1 MARIEPMQICFRD
14 LEISLQEAI
23 SPEPALLKKVESLA
37 QASGVVSE
45 LAITRRILDVRR
57 NRPRYLYVVEC
68 KVPESIG
75 LKAIERGVAELPKL
89 IEINRFK
96 LSKPH
101 QGAAPI
107 VIGAGPAGLL
117 CALNL
122 AEAGMPPK
130 IIERGKDV
138 KRRGKDI
145 SQLYSK
151 GVLNPE
157 SNVCFGEGGAGTYSD
172 GKLYTRVNDPRFR
185 RLLEAFVRHGA
196 NPDVLINNRPHIGTD
211 KLVKL
216 LNSIREHLID
226 LGASFHFD
234 TRVDDFIVNDAKIGG
249 IVTSNGDTI
258 ESQHVFVAT
267 GHSARSVWERLEHH
281 GAQLESRP
289 FSLGF
294 RVEHPQP
301 LINQIRYG
309 READNELLPS
319 ADYKLI
325 HNQKDGDGRGVY
337 SFCMCPGGVVVTTPT
352 EHGALCINGMSHAA
366 RSGTYANS
374 AMVVTVTPEDFQ
386 KAGFSGNFAGVNFQ
400 EAIERKAYAA
410 GGGDF
415 VAPSS
420 RITDFLEGQ
429 TSQNLPATSYRRGI
443 IPFPIQDLY
452 PEPVISALKQGLT
465 RFDGKMRGFITEEAK
480 LIGVETRT
488 ASPVRVIRDHET
500 RQAAGISGLYP
511 MGEGMGYGGGIAS
524 AAIDGM
530 RSADVCLAALGAEPE
545 QITSK

>member
-1 MARIEPMQICFRD
+1 MRICFRD

-23 SPEPALLKKVESLA
+23 TPEPALVKKVESLA
-37 QASGVVSE
+37 HASGVVSE
-45 LAITRRILDVRR
+45 LVITRRILDVRR

-68 KVPESIG
+68 EVPEAIG
-75 LKAIERGVAELPKL
+75 LKALEKEIAFAPKSL
-89 IEINRFK
+89 MFSRFK
-96 LSKPH
+96 LS
-101 QGAAPI
+101 QAPTGPSP
-107 VIGAGPAGLL
+107 VVVGAGPAGLL

-122 AEAGMPPK
+122 AEAGMQPL

-145 SQLYSK
+145 SNLYGK
-151 GVLNPE
+151 GILDPE

-185 RLLEAFVRHGA
+185 RLLESFVQHGA
-196 NPDVLINNRPHIGTD
+196 NPDILINNRPHIGTD

-216 LNSIREHLID
+216 LNSIRAHLTD
-226 LGASFHFD
+226 LGATFLFD
-234 TRVDDFIVNDAKIGG
+234 TRVDDFTVENGQIQGV
-249 IVTSNGDTI
+249 VTSTGDKI
-258 ESQHVFVAT
+258 DSRNVFVAT
-267 GHSARSVWERLEHH
+267 GHSARTVWENLENR
-281 GAQLESRP
+281 GAQLECRP

-309 READNELLPS
+309 HEAENELLPA
-319 ADYKLI
+319 ADYKLV
-325 HNQKDGDGRGVY
+325 HNQKQGDARGVY

-352 EHGALCINGMSHAA
+352 RPGALCINGMSHAA
-366 RSGTYANS
+366 RSGKYANS
-374 AMVVTVTPEDFQ
+374 ALVVTVTPEDFE
-386 KAGFSGNFAGVNFQ
+386 KAGFTGTFAGTDFQ
-400 EAIERKAYAA
+400 EQIEQQAYEA
-410 GGGDF
+410 GNGDF
-415 VAPSS
+415 VAPGC
-420 RITDFLEGQ
+420 RVTDFLDNKV
-429 TSQNLPATSYRRGI
+429 SQDLPATSYRRGI
-443 IPFPIQDLY
+443 TPFPIQNLY
-452 PEPVISALKQGLT
+452 PEPVITALKQGLT
-465 RFDGKMRGFITEEAK
+465 RFNGKMRGFITEEAK

-530 RSADVCLAALGAEPE
+530 RSADVCLESLGAQEE
-545 QITSK
+545 QIHSK